1 MGTRTRC
8 KQNFSIC
15 WFVGWIQFWD
25 CSKRWYF
32 MRTHSED
39 SQKETKGDSK
49 RTSEKIEK
57 NMLECRHDPWFFA
70 IRALNSIF
78 ICNEILNLPH
88 KWDVKWFEVL
98 VLCLGSLH
106 SLTTKWKTLCG
117 LSAEILAWLTIVPLF
132 QHIMWVRS
140 KMSSILTSFY
150 AASTPVDFLFIGG
163 PKSKAIPGTN
173 RLPYQSNFFGNFSFR
188 ELKHLGPTSML

>member
-1 MGTRTRC
+1 MGTRC

-15 WFVGWIQFWD
+15 WFVGWIQLWD

-32 MRTHSED
+32 MTTHSED

-49 RTSEKIEK
+49 RAPEKIKKYVGMSTWSLIFLLNDFVEWFLRNSSDLFGVLAFPDNEMK
-57 NMLECRHDPWFFA
+57 HIVWPLCR
-70 IRALNSIF
+70 
-78 ICNEILNLPH
+78 NLGMI
-88 KWDVKWFEVL
+88 DN
-98 VLCLGSLH
+98 CS
-106 SLTTKWKTLCG
+106 TL
-117 LSAEILAWLTIVPLF
+117 WLF
-132 QHIMWVRS
+132 QNIMWVRS

-173 RLPYQSNFFGNFSFR
+173 RLPHQSNF
-188 ELKHLGPTSML
+188 LGILALEN